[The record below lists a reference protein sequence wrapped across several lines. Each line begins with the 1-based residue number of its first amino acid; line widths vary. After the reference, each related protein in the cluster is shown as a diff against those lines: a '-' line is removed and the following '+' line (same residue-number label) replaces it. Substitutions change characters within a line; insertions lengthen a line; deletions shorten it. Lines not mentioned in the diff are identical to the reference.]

1 MVQHLFIVALSLP
14 SALLL
19 GILLGLAINDKPRWA
34 AVALGVAN
42 ILMTVPSLALF
53 SVMVAVLSPFKL
65 GLGVVPAI
73 VAITVYSLLPI
84 LRNTVLSLQQVPPRT
99 IEAARGLGYT
109 PLQVLFVVR
118 LPLSIPVIMAGVR
131 NAIVLGVG
139 VAAYASLVGAG
150 GLGYFIFAGVSR
162 ANFLMVATGALLVS
176 LLGVGLNALLL
187 KIEVWM
193 TPRGLRVSQKGR
205 QR

>member
-1 MVQHLFIVALSLP
+1 MVALSLP
-14 SALLL
+14 SALAV
-19 GILLGLAINDKPRWA
+19 GVFLGLVISDRPRW
-34 AVALGVAN
+34 VAFALAVAN

-53 SVMVAVLSPFKL
+53 SIMVAVLSPFKL

-84 LRNTVLSLQQVPPRT
+84 LRNTVLALQQVPPRT
-99 IEAARGLGYT
+99 LEAARGLGYT
-109 PLQVLFVVR
+109 PVQVLLVIR

-176 LLGVGLNALLL
+176 VLGVGLNAFLLML
-187 KIEVWM
+187 ERWL
-193 TPRGLRVSQKGR
+193 TPQGIRVSKKENHR
-205 QR
+205 